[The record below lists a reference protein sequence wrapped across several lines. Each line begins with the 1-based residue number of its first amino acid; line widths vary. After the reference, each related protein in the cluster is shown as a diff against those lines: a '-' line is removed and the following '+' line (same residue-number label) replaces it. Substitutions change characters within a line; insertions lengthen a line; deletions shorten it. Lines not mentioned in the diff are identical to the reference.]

1 VSRPLVSGAA
11 LVFALVGLV
20 PIALMLARI
29 GGDDMATAFHAR
41 TGHLLLRT
49 LWVGG
54 GSALLALVLGLPY
67 GFLVARTDLPGAGFL
82 RALGVLPLLAPP
94 LVLAMTLTVTTGAR
108 GGFAIPLVLGL
119 GTFPLVALYTA
130 RALERIDGRMEEA
143 ARLAGGKR
151 AVLRVQLPLA
161 LPSAAT
167 AACFAFVLAI
177 NDFAVPDYVSS
188 IGAKFPVYADE
199 VFASWRSAK
208 DTGRAVAAA
217 LPIVLLTLLALVPAL
232 HLARS
237 TRLVSLVGDFRRPEP
252 LPLGRARP
260 IALLFVAAVLALA
273 VVLPIGRLVWEAGG
287 GPRGFAPAH
296 LRASFARAL
305 ELGRSNLQSSLLYA
319 SGAAL
324 LCLPLAL
331 VLGHALARMG
341 RWVRVAGMIVIL
353 PFAVPAILF
362 GIGSI
367 ALWNRPLTAALYDSG
382 WMAVVLLV
390 GRFAPFAV
398 LALASAAA
406 MLDPRME
413 EAARLAGA
421 GPLRRLAWIVAP
433 ALLPALLGAGMVVF
447 VLALRELDAVILV
460 PAANSMVLFRLYNA
474 VHFGRDDFVA
484 ALALLVVF
492 FVLLPGLLHA
502 LFGRARLEVL
512 P

>member
-1 VSRPLVSGAA
+1 VSRALTSCAA
-11 LVFALVGLV
+11 LAFALVGLA
-20 PIALMLARI
+20 PIALMLARV
-29 GGDDMATAFHAR
+29 GGDDLAAAVHAR
-41 TGHLLLRT
+41 TALLLLRT

-54 GSALLALVLGLPY
+54 GSALFALVLGMPY
-67 GFLVARTDLPGAGFL
+67 GLLVARTDLPGAGFL
-82 RALGVLPLLAPP
+82 RAVGLLPLIAPP

-108 GGFAIPLVLGL
+108 GGLAIPLVLGL
-119 GTFPLVALYTA
+119 GTFPIVALYTA
-130 RALERIDGRMEEA
+130 RALERIDARLEEA
-143 ARLAGGKR
+143 ALLAGGKG
-151 AVLRVQLPLA
+151 AVLRMQLPLV
-161 LPSAAT
+161 LPSAAA

-188 IGAKFPVYADE
+188 IGTKFPVYADE
-199 VFASWRSAK
+199 VFASWRSDK

-217 LPIVLLTLLALVPAL
+217 LPIVLLTLLALLPAL

-237 TRLVSLVGDFRRPEP
+237 ARLVSLTGDFRRPEP
-252 LPLGRARP
+252 LELGRARAV
-260 IALLFVAAVLALA
+260 ALAFVAAVLALA
-273 VVLPIGRLVWEAGG
+273 VALPVGRLVWEAGG
-287 GPRGFAPAH
+287 GPRGFAAEH

-305 ELGRSNLQSSLLYA
+305 ELGRSNLQSSLLYS

-324 LCLPLAL
+324 ACVPLAL

-341 RWVRVAGMIVIL
+341 RWIRAAGMIVIL

-367 ALWNRPLTAALYDSG
+367 ALWNRPLTAPLYDSG
-382 WMAVVLLV
+382 WMAVVLVV

-406 MLDPRME
+406 MLDPRLE

-421 GPLRRLAWIVAP
+421 GPLRRLGWIVAP
-433 ALLPALLGAGMVVF
+433 ALLPALLGAGVLVF

-484 ALALLVVF
+484 ALALLVLF
-492 FVLLPGLLHA
+492 FAVLPGLVHA
-502 LFGRARLEVL
+502 LFARRRLELL